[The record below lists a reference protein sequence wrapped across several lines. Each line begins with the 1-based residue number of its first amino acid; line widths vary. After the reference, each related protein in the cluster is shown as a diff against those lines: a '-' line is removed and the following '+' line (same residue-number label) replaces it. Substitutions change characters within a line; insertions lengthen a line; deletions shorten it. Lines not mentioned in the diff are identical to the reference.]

1 MESWERNVWALALVV
16 FIAFVGFQ
24 FFSPF
29 LPLYV
34 IELGVTE
41 PTRVALWSGVLT
53 AVTPAVSGLLG
64 PLWGR
69 FADRV
74 GRKMM
79 MIRSLAGFVII
90 VAAMG
95 LVTSVTQLLILR
107 VLQGVI
113 AGFSVFAMALAS
125 VSCPKDKVPVAIGRV
140 QGAQLLSVAIGPA
153 AGGYVASHFGL
164 RYAFFVTAGMCAIS
178 LVGLI
183 LLFDEG
189 RPRAAAGDAASPRES
204 SFTLRDVL
212 GLRGFPLVLLLLFIS
227 QFIDRGLSL
236 LVPLK
241 VASLPDVTRIAAT
254 SGEIIS
260 LAAICATG
268 SALAAGRLAQR
279 WPAERLLLVG
289 LLLGGLPCALM
300 ALARR
305 LAEPHAPALPH
316 RLLPG
321 RGADPRLL
329 ARRDAGARRAARRRL
344 RLARPRACRW
354 APRRARW
361 SAAAS
366 PRSASPALSC
376 WTARSPGRAPRSCSS
391 AREGFAAAP
400 RRRARPLSERVTTTG
415 RLTRHALTRR
425 AGFLLSPHHLNRPPG
440 RTRHAARSAGP
451 EGRGHDR
458 RAEPEAELAVHS
470 RRGARGHAHAHRRA
484 RAGGGRARGGGPPRA
499 GDGRRDHGSG
509 L

>member
-164 RYAFFVTAGMCAIS
+164 RYAFFVTAGMCAIA

-189 RPRAAAGDAASPRES
+189 RPRAADGR
-204 SFTLRDVL
+204 
-212 GLRGFPLVLLLLFIS
+212 RG
-227 QFIDRGLSL
+227 G
-236 LVPLK
+236 
-241 VASLPDVTRIAAT
+241 
-254 SGEIIS
+254 
-260 LAAICATG
+260 
-268 SALAAGRLAQR
+268 
-279 WPAERLLLVG
+279 
-289 LLLGGLPCALM
+289 
-300 ALARR
+300 
-305 LAEPHAPALPH
+305 
-316 RLLPG
+316 
-321 RGADPRLL
+321 
-329 ARRDAGARRAARRRL
+329 
-344 RLARPRACRW
+344 
-354 APRRARW
+354 
-361 SAAAS
+361 
-366 PRSASPALSC
+366 
-376 WTARSPGRAPRSCSS
+376 
-391 AREGFAAAP
+391 
-400 RRRARPLSERVTTTG
+400 
-415 RLTRHALTRR
+415 
-425 AGFLLSPHHLNRPPG
+425 
-440 RTRHAARSAGP
+440 HAARAASRCATCWACAGSRSCWACSSSASSSTAGCRCSCP
-451 EGRGHDR
+451 SK
-458 RAEPEAELAVHS
+458 S
-470 RRGARGHAHAHRRA
+470 R
-484 RAGGGRARGGGPPRA
+484 PCPT
-499 GDGRRDHGSG
+499 
-509 L
+509 

>member
-34 IELGVTE
+34 IELGVPD

-64 PLWGR
+64 PLWGS

-79 MIRSLAGFVII
+79 MIRSLVGFVII

-140 QGAQLLSVAIGPA
+140 QGAQLLSVAVGPA

-164 RYAFFVTAGMCAIS
+164 RYAFFVTAGMCAIA
-178 LVGLI
+178 LIGLI
-183 LLFDEG
+183 FLFTEH
-189 RPRAAAGDAASPRES
+189 RPEAEAAGVTAGAGTAFGLREIWG
-204 SFTLRDVL
+204 TRGLPLVL
-212 GLRGFPLVLLLLFIS
+212 GLLFVG

-241 VASLPDVTRIAAT
+241 VAALPEVTRIAAT

-279 WPAERLLLVG
+279 WPAERLLLGG

-300 ALARR
+300 ALAPGWQSLMLLRCLTGLCLGGALT
-305 LAEPHAPALPH
+305 LAYSLGGTLVSSE
-316 RLLPG
+316 R
-321 RGADPRLL
+321 RGAAFGWLALSVQVGTAASPLVSGGLAALSLSGAFLL
-329 ARRDAGARRAARRRL
+329 DGALAWLGAAVLLIGARRL
-344 RLARPRACRW
+344 
-354 APRRARW
+354 
-361 SAAAS
+361 
-366 PRSASPALSC
+366 
-376 WTARSPGRAPRSCSS
+376 
-391 AREGFAAAP
+391 
-400 RRRARPLSERVTTTG
+400 
-415 RLTRHALTRR
+415 
-425 AGFLLSPHHLNRPPG
+425 
-440 RTRHAARSAGP
+440 
-451 EGRGHDR
+451 
-458 RAEPEAELAVHS
+458 
-470 RRGARGHAHAHRRA
+470 RRGAA
-484 RAGGGRARGGGPPRA
+484 
-499 GDGRRDHGSG
+499 S
-509 L
+509 

>member
-34 IELGVTE
+34 MELGVTE
-41 PTRVALWSGVLT
+41 PTRVALWSGALT

-140 QGAQLLSVAIGPA
+140 QGAQLLSVAVGPA

-164 RYAFFVTAGMCAIS
+164 RYAFFVTAGMCAIA

-183 LLFDEG
+183 ALFREG
-189 RPRAAAGDAASPRES
+189 RPRADAADLGTGRDGS
-204 SFTLRDVL
+204 SFSLRDVL
-212 GLRGFPLVLLLLFIS
+212 ALRGFPLVLGLLFIG

-241 VASLPDVTRIAAT
+241 VSVLPDVTRIAAT

-279 WPAERLLLVG
+279 WPAERLLLGG

-300 ALARR
+300 ALAPGWQSLMLLRCLTGLCLGGALT
-305 LAEPHAPALPH
+305 LAYSLGGTLVSSE
-316 RLLPG
+316 R
-321 RGADPRLL
+321 RGAAFGWLALSVQVGTAASPLASGGLAALSLSGAFLL
-329 ARRDAGARRAARRRL
+329 DGALAWLGAGVLLIGARRL
-344 RLARPRACRW
+344 
-354 APRRARW
+354 
-361 SAAAS
+361 
-366 PRSASPALSC
+366 
-376 WTARSPGRAPRSCSS
+376 
-391 AREGFAAAP
+391 
-400 RRRARPLSERVTTTG
+400 
-415 RLTRHALTRR
+415 
-425 AGFLLSPHHLNRPPG
+425 
-440 RTRHAARSAGP
+440 
-451 EGRGHDR
+451 
-458 RAEPEAELAVHS
+458 
-470 RRGARGHAHAHRRA
+470 RRGAGA
-484 RAGGGRARGGGPPRA
+484 
-499 GDGRRDHGSG
+499 
-509 L
+509 

>member
-34 IELGVTE
+34 MELGVTD

-64 PLWGR
+64 PLWGS

-79 MIRSLAGFVII
+79 MVRSLVGFVII

-113 AGFSVFAMALAS
+113 AGFSIFAMALAS
-125 VSCPKDKVPVAIGRV
+125 VSCPKERVPVAIGRV

-164 RYAFFVTAGMCAIS
+164 RYAFFVTAGMCALA
-178 LVGLI
+178 LVGL
-183 LLFDEG
+183 LVLFTENRAPGDAG
-189 RPRAAAGDAASPRES
+189 PAAATSDTG
-204 SFTLRDVL
+204 FTLRQVWTS
-212 GLRGFPLVLLLLFIS
+212 RGFPLVLVLLFVA

-241 VASLPDVTRIAAT
+241 VGTLLDVTRIAAT

-268 SALAAGRLAQR
+268 SALLAGRLAQR

-289 LLLGGLPCALM
+289 LVAGGLPCALM
-300 ALARR
+300 AFTSGWQSLMLFRCLTGLFLGGALTLAYSIGGSLVTGER
-305 LAEPHAPALPH
+305 
-316 RLLPG
+316 
-321 RGADPRLL
+321 RGAAFGWL
-329 ARRDAGARRAARRRL
+329 ALSVQIGT
-344 RLARPRACRW
+344 
-354 APRRARW
+354 
-361 SAAAS
+361 AAS
-366 PRSASPALSC
+366 PLVSGGLAAISLPGAFVMDGTLA
-376 WTARSPGRAPRSCSS
+376 WLAAGTLLLGAR
-391 AREGFAAAP
+391 
-400 RRRARPLSERVTTTG
+400 
-415 RLTRHALTRR
+415 
-425 AGFLLSPHHLNRPPG
+425 HL
-440 RTRHAARSAGP
+440 
-451 EGRGHDR
+451 
-458 RAEPEAELAVHS
+458 
-470 RRGARGHAHAHRRA
+470 RRGAA
-484 RAGGGRARGGGPPRA
+484 P
-499 GDGRRDHGSG
+499 
-509 L
+509 

>member
-34 IELGVTE
+34 MELGVTD

-64 PLWGR
+64 PLWGS

-79 MIRSLAGFVII
+79 MVRSLVGFVII

-113 AGFSVFAMALAS
+113 AGFSIFAMALAS
-125 VSCPKDKVPVAIGRV
+125 VSCPKERVPVAIGRV

-164 RYAFFVTAGMCAIS
+164 RYAFFVTAGMCALA
-178 LVGLI
+178 LVGL
-183 LLFDEG
+183 LVLFTENRAPGDAG
-189 RPRAAAGDAASPRES
+189 PAAATSDT
-204 SFTLRDVL
+204 SFTLRQVWTS
-212 GLRGFPLVLLLLFIS
+212 RGFPLVLVLLFVA

-241 VASLPDVTRIAAT
+241 VGTLLDVTRIAAT

-268 SALAAGRLAQR
+268 SALLAGRLAQR
-279 WPAERLLLVG
+279 WPAERLLLIG
-289 LLLGGLPCALM
+289 LVAGGLPCALM
-300 ALARR
+300 AFTTGWQSLMLFRCLTGLFLGGALTLAYSIGGSLVTGER
-305 LAEPHAPALPH
+305 
-316 RLLPG
+316 
-321 RGADPRLL
+321 RGAAFGWL
-329 ARRDAGARRAARRRL
+329 ALSVQIGT
-344 RLARPRACRW
+344 
-354 APRRARW
+354 
-361 SAAAS
+361 AAS
-366 PRSASPALSC
+366 PLVSGGLAAISLPGAFVLDGTLA
-376 WTARSPGRAPRSCSS
+376 WLAAGTLLLGAR
-391 AREGFAAAP
+391 
-400 RRRARPLSERVTTTG
+400 
-415 RLTRHALTRR
+415 
-425 AGFLLSPHHLNRPPG
+425 HL
-440 RTRHAARSAGP
+440 
-451 EGRGHDR
+451 
-458 RAEPEAELAVHS
+458 
-470 RRGARGHAHAHRRA
+470 RRGAA
-484 RAGGGRARGGGPPRA
+484 P
-499 GDGRRDHGSG
+499 
-509 L
+509 

>member
-1 MESWERNVWALALVV
+1 VESWERNVWALALVV

-34 IELGVTE
+34 IELGVTD

-53 AVTPAVSGLLG
+53 AVTPAVSGMLG
-64 PLWGR
+64 PLWGS

-79 MIRSLAGFVII
+79 MIRSLVGFVII

-125 VSCPKDKVPVAIGRV
+125 VSCPKDKVPLAIGRV
-140 QGAQLLSVAIGPA
+140 QGAQLMSVAVGPA

-164 RYAFFVTAGMCAIS
+164 RYAFFVTAGMCAIA

-183 LLFDEG
+183 LLFTEG
-189 RPRAAAGDAASPRES
+189 RPHADAGGATAGQDSALGLREIWS
-204 SFTLRDVL
+204 ARGLPLVL
-212 GLRGFPLVLLLLFIS
+212 GLLFIC

-236 LVPLK
+236 LVPLR
-241 VASLPDVTRIAAT
+241 VAALPDVTRIAAT

-279 WPAERLLLVG
+279 WPPERLLLVG
-289 LLLGGLPCALM
+289 LLLGGVPCALM
-300 ALARR
+300 ALAPGWQSLMLLRCLTGLCLGGALT
-305 LAEPHAPALPH
+305 LAYSLGGTLVSSE
-316 RLLPG
+316 R
-321 RGADPRLL
+321 RGAAFGWLALSVQVGTAASPLVSGGLAALSLSGAFLL
-329 ARRDAGARRAARRRL
+329 DGALAWVGAALLLIGARRL
-344 RLARPRACRW
+344 
-354 APRRARW
+354 
-361 SAAAS
+361 
-366 PRSASPALSC
+366 
-376 WTARSPGRAPRSCSS
+376 
-391 AREGFAAAP
+391 
-400 RRRARPLSERVTTTG
+400 
-415 RLTRHALTRR
+415 
-425 AGFLLSPHHLNRPPG
+425 
-440 RTRHAARSAGP
+440 
-451 EGRGHDR
+451 
-458 RAEPEAELAVHS
+458 
-470 RRGARGHAHAHRRA
+470 RRGAAA
-484 RAGGGRARGGGPPRA
+484 
-499 GDGRRDHGSG
+499 
-509 L
+509 

>member
-1 MESWERNVWALALVV
+1 VTTDDGPPGREFESWERNVWALALVV

-34 IELGVTE
+34 IELGVSD

-107 VLQGVI
+107 LLQGVI

-140 QGAQLLSVAIGPA
+140 QGAQLLSVAVGPA

-164 RYAFFVTAGMCAIS
+164 RYAFFVTAGMCAIA

-183 LLFDEG
+183 ALFREG
-189 RPRAAAGDAASPRES
+189 RPRADAADAGAGRDGSG
-204 SFTLRDVL
+204 FTLRDVL
-212 GLRGFPLVLLLLFIS
+212 ALRGFPLVLGLLFIG

-241 VASLPDVTRIAAT
+241 VSVLPDVTRIAAT

-260 LAAICATG
+260 LAAVCATG

-279 WPAERLLLVG
+279 WPAERLLLGG

-300 ALARR
+300 ALAPGWQSLMLLRCLTGLCLGGALT
-305 LAEPHAPALPH
+305 LAYSLGGTLVSSE
-316 RLLPG
+316 R
-321 RGADPRLL
+321 RGAAFGWLALSVQVGTAASPLASGGLAALSLSGAFLL
-329 ARRDAGARRAARRRL
+329 DGALAWLAAGVLLIGARRL
-344 RLARPRACRW
+344 
-354 APRRARW
+354 
-361 SAAAS
+361 
-366 PRSASPALSC
+366 
-376 WTARSPGRAPRSCSS
+376 
-391 AREGFAAAP
+391 
-400 RRRARPLSERVTTTG
+400 
-415 RLTRHALTRR
+415 
-425 AGFLLSPHHLNRPPG
+425 
-440 RTRHAARSAGP
+440 
-451 EGRGHDR
+451 
-458 RAEPEAELAVHS
+458 
-470 RRGARGHAHAHRRA
+470 RRGAGA
-484 RAGGGRARGGGPPRA
+484 
-499 GDGRRDHGSG
+499 
-509 L
+509 

>member
-140 QGAQLLSVAIGPA
+140 QGAQLLSVAVGPA

-164 RYAFFVTAGMCAIS
+164 RYAFFVTAGMCAIA

-183 LLFDEG
+183 LLFSEG
-189 RPRAAAGDAASPRES
+189 RPPADAAGAAAGEDPTFGLREIWG
-204 SFTLRDVL
+204 TRGLPLVL
-212 GLRGFPLVLLLLFIS
+212 GLLFIG

-241 VASLPDVTRIAAT
+241 VAALPDVTRIAAT

-268 SALAAGRLAQR
+268 SALVAGRLAQR
-279 WPAERLLLVG
+279 WPPERLLLVG

-300 ALARR
+300 AVAPGWQSLMLLRCLTGFCLGGALTLAYSLGGTLVSSER
-305 LAEPHAPALPH
+305 
-316 RLLPG
+316 
-321 RGADPRLL
+321 RGAAFGWLALSVQVGTAASPLVSGGLAALSLSGAFLL
-329 ARRDAGARRAARRRL
+329 DGGLAWMGAAVLLIGTRRL
-344 RLARPRACRW
+344 R
-354 APRRARW
+354 
-361 SAAAS
+361 
-366 PRSASPALSC
+366 
-376 WTARSPGRAPRSCSS
+376 
-391 AREGFAAAP
+391 
-400 RRRARPLSERVTTTG
+400 
-415 RLTRHALTRR
+415 
-425 AGFLLSPHHLNRPPG
+425 
-440 RTRHAARSAGP
+440 
-451 EGRGHDR
+451 
-458 RAEPEAELAVHS
+458 
-470 RRGARGHAHAHRRA
+470 RGAGH
-484 RAGGGRARGGGPPRA
+484 
-499 GDGRRDHGSG
+499 
-509 L
+509 

>member
-1 MESWERNVWALALVV
+1 VESWERNVWALALVV

-34 IELGVTE
+34 MELGVTD

-64 PLWGR
+64 PLWGS

-79 MIRSLAGFVII
+79 MVRSLVGFVII

-113 AGFSVFAMALAS
+113 AGFSIFAMALAS
-125 VSCPKDKVPVAIGRV
+125 VSCPKERVPVAIGRV

-164 RYAFFVTAGMCAIS
+164 RYAFFVTAGMCALA
-178 LVGLI
+178 LVGL
-183 LLFDEG
+183 LVLFTENRAPGDAG
-189 RPRAAAGDAASPRES
+189 PAAATSDTG
-204 SFTLRDVL
+204 FTLRQVWTS
-212 GLRGFPLVLLLLFIS
+212 RGFPLVLVLLFVA

-241 VASLPDVTRIAAT
+241 VGTLLDVTRIAAT

-268 SALAAGRLAQR
+268 SALLAGRLAQR
-279 WPAERLLLVG
+279 WPAERLLLIG
-289 LLLGGLPCALM
+289 LVAGGLPCALM
-300 ALARR
+300 AFTSGWQSLMLFRCLTGLFLGGALTLAYSIGGSLVTGER
-305 LAEPHAPALPH
+305 
-316 RLLPG
+316 
-321 RGADPRLL
+321 RGAAFGWL
-329 ARRDAGARRAARRRL
+329 ALSVQIGT
-344 RLARPRACRW
+344 
-354 APRRARW
+354 
-361 SAAAS
+361 AAS
-366 PRSASPALSC
+366 PLVSGGLAAISLPGAFVMDGTLA
-376 WTARSPGRAPRSCSS
+376 WLAAGTLLLGAR
-391 AREGFAAAP
+391 
-400 RRRARPLSERVTTTG
+400 
-415 RLTRHALTRR
+415 
-425 AGFLLSPHHLNRPPG
+425 HL
-440 RTRHAARSAGP
+440 
-451 EGRGHDR
+451 
-458 RAEPEAELAVHS
+458 
-470 RRGARGHAHAHRRA
+470 RRGAA
-484 RAGGGRARGGGPPRA
+484 P
-499 GDGRRDHGSG
+499 
-509 L
+509 

>member
-1 MESWERNVWALALVV
+1 VESWERNVWALALVV

-34 IELGVTE
+34 MELGVTD

-64 PLWGR
+64 PLWGS

-79 MIRSLAGFVII
+79 MVRSLVGFVII

-113 AGFSVFAMALAS
+113 AGFSIFAMALAS
-125 VSCPKDKVPVAIGRV
+125 VSCPKERVPVAIGRV

-164 RYAFFVTAGMCAIS
+164 RYAFFVTAGMCALA
-178 LVGLI
+178 LVGL
-183 LLFDEG
+183 LVLFTENRAPGDAG
-189 RPRAAAGDAASPRES
+189 PAAATSDTG
-204 SFTLRDVL
+204 FTLRQVWTS
-212 GLRGFPLVLLLLFIS
+212 RGFPLVLVLLFVA

-241 VASLPDVTRIAAT
+241 VGTLLDVTRIAAT

-268 SALAAGRLAQR
+268 SALLAGRLAQR
-279 WPAERLLLVG
+279 WPAERLLLIG
-289 LLLGGLPCALM
+289 LVAGGLPCALM
-300 ALARR
+300 AFTTGWQSLMLFRCLTGLFLGGALTLAYSIGGSLVTGER
-305 LAEPHAPALPH
+305 
-316 RLLPG
+316 
-321 RGADPRLL
+321 RGAAFGWL
-329 ARRDAGARRAARRRL
+329 ALSVQIGT
-344 RLARPRACRW
+344 
-354 APRRARW
+354 
-361 SAAAS
+361 AAS
-366 PRSASPALSC
+366 PLVSGGLAAISLPGAFVMDGTLA
-376 WTARSPGRAPRSCSS
+376 WLAAGTLLLGAR
-391 AREGFAAAP
+391 
-400 RRRARPLSERVTTTG
+400 
-415 RLTRHALTRR
+415 
-425 AGFLLSPHHLNRPPG
+425 HL
-440 RTRHAARSAGP
+440 
-451 EGRGHDR
+451 
-458 RAEPEAELAVHS
+458 
-470 RRGARGHAHAHRRA
+470 RRGAA
-484 RAGGGRARGGGPPRA
+484 P
-499 GDGRRDHGSG
+499 
-509 L
+509 

>member
-1 MESWERNVWALALVV
+1 MWALALVV

-34 IELGVTE
+34 IELGVAD

-74 GRKMM
+74 GRRMM

-140 QGAQLLSVAIGPA
+140 QGAQLLSVAVGPA

-164 RYAFFVTAGMCAIS
+164 RYAFFVTAGMCAIA

-183 LLFDEG
+183 ALFREG
-189 RPRAAAGDAASPRES
+189 RPHADTADGGTARDGGG
-204 SFTLRDVL
+204 FTLRDVFA
-212 GLRGFPLVLLLLFIS
+212 LRGFPLVLGLLFIG

-241 VASLPDVTRIAAT
+241 VAVLPDVTRVAAT

-300 ALARR
+300 ALAPGWQSLMLLRCLTGLCLGGALTLAYSLGGTLVSSERR
-305 LAEPHAPALPH
+305 GTAFGWLALSVQVGTAASPLASGGLAALS
-316 RLLPG
+316 LPG
-321 RGADPRLL
+321 AFLLDGALAWLGAGVLL
-329 ARRDAGARRAARRRL
+329 IGARRL
-344 RLARPRACRW
+344 
-354 APRRARW
+354 
-361 SAAAS
+361 
-366 PRSASPALSC
+366 
-376 WTARSPGRAPRSCSS
+376 
-391 AREGFAAAP
+391 
-400 RRRARPLSERVTTTG
+400 
-415 RLTRHALTRR
+415 
-425 AGFLLSPHHLNRPPG
+425 
-440 RTRHAARSAGP
+440 
-451 EGRGHDR
+451 
-458 RAEPEAELAVHS
+458 
-470 RRGARGHAHAHRRA
+470 RRGAGA
-484 RAGGGRARGGGPPRA
+484 
-499 GDGRRDHGSG
+499 
-509 L
+509 

>member
-1 MESWERNVWALALVV
+1 VTTDDGPPGRGFESWERNVWALALVV

-41 PTRVALWSGVLT
+41 PTRVALWSGALT

-140 QGAQLLSVAIGPA
+140 QGAQLLSVAVGPA

-164 RYAFFVTAGMCAIS
+164 RYAFFVTAGMCAIA

-183 LLFDEG
+183 ALFREG
-189 RPRAAAGDAASPRES
+189 RPRADAADLGTGRDGS
-204 SFTLRDVL
+204 SFSLRDVL
-212 GLRGFPLVLLLLFIS
+212 ALRGFPLVLGLLFIG

-241 VASLPDVTRIAAT
+241 VSVLPDVTRIAAT

-279 WPAERLLLVG
+279 WPAERLLLGG

-300 ALARR
+300 ALAPGWQSLMLLRCLTGLCLGGALT
-305 LAEPHAPALPH
+305 LAYSLGGTLVSSE
-316 RLLPG
+316 R
-321 RGADPRLL
+321 RGAAFGWLALSVQVGTAASPLASGGLAALSLSGAFLL
-329 ARRDAGARRAARRRL
+329 DGALAWLGAGVLLIGARRL
-344 RLARPRACRW
+344 
-354 APRRARW
+354 
-361 SAAAS
+361 
-366 PRSASPALSC
+366 
-376 WTARSPGRAPRSCSS
+376 
-391 AREGFAAAP
+391 
-400 RRRARPLSERVTTTG
+400 
-415 RLTRHALTRR
+415 
-425 AGFLLSPHHLNRPPG
+425 
-440 RTRHAARSAGP
+440 
-451 EGRGHDR
+451 
-458 RAEPEAELAVHS
+458 
-470 RRGARGHAHAHRRA
+470 RRGAGA
-484 RAGGGRARGGGPPRA
+484 
-499 GDGRRDHGSG
+499 
-509 L
+509 

>member
-1 MESWERNVWALALVV
+1 VTTGGPRRRLTFESWERNVWALALVV

-34 IELGVTE
+34 MELGVTD
-41 PTRVALWSGVLT
+41 PTGVALWSGMLT

-64 PLWGR
+64 PLWGS

-79 MIRSLAGFVII
+79 MIRSLAGFVLI

-95 LVTSVTQLLILR
+95 LVTSVTQLLVLR

-164 RYAFFVTAGMCAIS
+164 RYAFFVTAGMCALA

-183 LLFDEG
+183 VLFTENRPLGPSGPAAATEETGFTIRQVWTTGGFTIVLALLFVG
-189 RPRAAAGDAASPRES
+189 
-204 SFTLRDVL
+204 
-212 GLRGFPLVLLLLFIS
+212 

-241 VASLPDVTRIAAT
+241 VSALPDVTRIAAT
-254 SGEIIS
+254 AGEIIS

-268 SALAAGRLAQR
+268 SALLAGRLAQR
-279 WPAERLLLVG
+279 WPPERLLLIG
-289 LLLGGLPCALM
+289 LLGGGLPCALM
-300 ALARR
+300 AFAGGWQSLMVLRCLTGLFLGGALTLAYSIGGTLVTGERRGAAFGWLALSVQIGTAASPLVSGGLAALSLSGAFLLDGALAWLAAGVLLIGARR
-305 LAEPHAPALPH
+305 LH
-316 RLLPG
+316 
-321 RGADPRLL
+321 RGA
-329 ARRDAGARRAARRRL
+329 
-344 RLARPRACRW
+344 
-354 APRRARW
+354 AP
-361 SAAAS
+361 
-366 PRSASPALSC
+366 
-376 WTARSPGRAPRSCSS
+376 
-391 AREGFAAAP
+391 
-400 RRRARPLSERVTTTG
+400 
-415 RLTRHALTRR
+415 
-425 AGFLLSPHHLNRPPG
+425 
-440 RTRHAARSAGP
+440 
-451 EGRGHDR
+451 
-458 RAEPEAELAVHS
+458 
-470 RRGARGHAHAHRRA
+470 
-484 RAGGGRARGGGPPRA
+484 
-499 GDGRRDHGSG
+499 
-509 L
+509 

>member
-34 IELGVTE
+34 IELGVTD

-69 FADRV
+69 LADRV
-74 GRKMM
+74 GRKIM
-79 MIRSLAGFVII
+79 MIRSLVGFVII

-140 QGAQLLSVAIGPA
+140 QGAQLLSVAVGPA

-164 RYAFFVTAGMCAIS
+164 RYAFFVTAGMCAIA

-183 LLFDEG
+183 LLFNEG
-189 RPRAAAGDAASPRES
+189 RPRDAGDTGPARER

-212 GLRGFPLVLLLLFIS
+212 GLRGFPLVLGLLFIG

-241 VASLPDVTRIAAT
+241 VATLPDVTRIAAT

-279 WPAERLLLVG
+279 WPPERLLLIG
-289 LLLGGLPCALM
+289 LLVGGLPCALM
-300 ALARR
+300 ALAPGWQSLMLLRCLTGLCLGGALTLAYSLGGMLVSSERR
-305 LAEPHAPALPH
+305 GAAFGWLALSVQVGTAASPLVSGGLAALS
-316 RLLPG
+316 LPG
-321 RGADPRLL
+321 AFLLDGGLAWLGAAVLL
-329 ARRDAGARRAARRRL
+329 GGARRL
-344 RLARPRACRW
+344 
-354 APRRARW
+354 
-361 SAAAS
+361 
-366 PRSASPALSC
+366 
-376 WTARSPGRAPRSCSS
+376 
-391 AREGFAAAP
+391 
-400 RRRARPLSERVTTTG
+400 
-415 RLTRHALTRR
+415 
-425 AGFLLSPHHLNRPPG
+425 
-440 RTRHAARSAGP
+440 
-451 EGRGHDR
+451 
-458 RAEPEAELAVHS
+458 
-470 RRGARGHAHAHRRA
+470 RRGTAPA
-484 RAGGGRARGGGPPRA
+484 
-499 GDGRRDHGSG
+499 
-509 L
+509 

>member
-1 MESWERNVWALALVV
+1 VESWERNVWALALVV

-34 IELGVTE
+34 MELGVTD

-64 PLWGR
+64 PLWGS

-79 MIRSLAGFVII
+79 MVRSLVGFVII

-113 AGFSVFAMALAS
+113 AGFSIFAMALAS
-125 VSCPKDKVPVAIGRV
+125 VSCPKERVPVAIGRV

-164 RYAFFVTAGMCAIS
+164 RYAFFVTAGMCALA
-178 LVGLI
+178 LVGL
-183 LLFDEG
+183 LVLFTENRALGDAG
-189 RPRAAAGDAASPRES
+189 PAAATSDTG
-204 SFTLRDVL
+204 FTLRQVWTS
-212 GLRGFPLVLLLLFIS
+212 RGFPLVLVLLFVA

-241 VASLPDVTRIAAT
+241 VGTLLDVTRIAAT

-268 SALAAGRLAQR
+268 SALLAGRLAQR
-279 WPAERLLLVG
+279 WPAERLLLIG
-289 LLLGGLPCALM
+289 LVAGGLPCALM
-300 ALARR
+300 AFTSGWQSLMLFRCLTGLFLGGALTLAYSIGGSLVTGER
-305 LAEPHAPALPH
+305 
-316 RLLPG
+316 
-321 RGADPRLL
+321 RGAAFGWL
-329 ARRDAGARRAARRRL
+329 ALSVQIGT
-344 RLARPRACRW
+344 
-354 APRRARW
+354 
-361 SAAAS
+361 AAS
-366 PRSASPALSC
+366 PLVSGGLAAISLPGAFVLDGTLA
-376 WTARSPGRAPRSCSS
+376 WLAAGTLLLGAR
-391 AREGFAAAP
+391 
-400 RRRARPLSERVTTTG
+400 
-415 RLTRHALTRR
+415 
-425 AGFLLSPHHLNRPPG
+425 HL
-440 RTRHAARSAGP
+440 
-451 EGRGHDR
+451 
-458 RAEPEAELAVHS
+458 
-470 RRGARGHAHAHRRA
+470 RRGAA
-484 RAGGGRARGGGPPRA
+484 P
-499 GDGRRDHGSG
+499 
-509 L
+509 